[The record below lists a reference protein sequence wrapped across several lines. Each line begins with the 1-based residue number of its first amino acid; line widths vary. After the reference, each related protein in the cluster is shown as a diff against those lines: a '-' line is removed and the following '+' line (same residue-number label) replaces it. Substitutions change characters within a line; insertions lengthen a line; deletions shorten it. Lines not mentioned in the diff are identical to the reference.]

1 MIILFSFTSAN
12 DALAIALRML
22 NRRKGIFRESQPF
35 KALLKNRAPLKTLF
49 LLVSTADMAWYFNSL
64 RNRNSQLWC
73 CVDTFWVFK
82 RSIWM
87 RGHKNLACDHTR
99 LEPFTQLRS
108 DALQLTRT
116 DITPLGNN
124 SRRIMA
130 IKWNKWNKMEWNLKN
145 NEAIY
150 MEYNGIDQTK
160 MVPMI

>member
-1 MIILFSFTSAN
+1 
-12 DALAIALRML
+12 
-22 NRRKGIFRESQPF
+22 
-35 KALLKNRAPLKTLF
+35 
-49 LLVSTADMAWYFNSL
+49 
-64 RNRNSQLWC
+64 
-73 CVDTFWVFK
+73 
-82 RSIWM
+82 M

-150 MEYNGIDQTK
+150 MEYNGIQWNRSN
-160 MVPMI
+160 